1 MVRMEGGA
9 MEERHLSLITL
20 AKLATG
26 RIGVEE
32 IQQLVIP
39 HLVGVCAGCRE
50 IHQELQRLKQEV
62 GHWDEMVVV
71 LEGLDA
77 PELWR
82 RLEPLPYDQQLRQ
95 VEEDGGLQTW
105 ALCRLL
111 LRKSL
116 EATFHRPDLAVQL
129 AFLAVKISIHLG
141 EAYHRDWVMDL
152 RALAFAYLGNA
163 RRVVGELQSAADAFH
178 EAHSHLRR
186 SGTGNPRVEAEILH
200 LEASLRREERRFGAA
215 LELLERVIAAYTGE
229 DPDTRDLHLAGQA
242 LVKKAYTL
250 EQMGDVEQAIA
261 MLREAAPLVVEERD
275 PRLVLCL
282 RHNLVWF
289 LLPAAGK
296 SEEAAAL
303 LPGVKEL
310 ALRLGNDLDL
320 VRLRWAEGRVAFG
333 SGDRGPAEQAF
344 KEVQREFLERDMG
357 YDAAL
362 VSLDLAILYAQEGCI
377 PELKQ
382 LALDILPVFSSR
394 EVHREAMAALLLF
407 QHACEE
413 ERLTVELARQLAS
426 LLARERPHS
435 PIARRGS
442 AEPG

>member
-1 MVRMEGGA
+1 MED
-9 MEERHLSLITL
+9 RHLSLVTL

-26 RIGVEE
+26 RIEVEE
-32 IQQLVIP
+32 LQQLVIP

-62 GHWDEMVVV
+62 GHWDEMVAV

-77 PELWR
+77 PDLWQ
-82 RLEPLPYDQQLRQ
+82 RLQPLPYDQQLRQ
-95 VEEDGGLQTW
+95 VEEDGELQTW

-129 AFLAVKISIHLG
+129 AYLAVKIAIHLG
-141 EAYHRDWVMDL
+141 DAYNRDWVMDL

-163 RRVVGELQSAADAFH
+163 RRVLGEHQSADQAFH
-178 EAHSHLRR
+178 ESHSHLRR
-186 SGTGNPRVEAEILH
+186 SGTGNPRIAAEVLD
-200 LEASLRREERRFGAA
+200 LEASLRRDERRFAEA
-215 LELLERVIAAYTGE
+215 LKLLDTVVATFASD
-229 DPDTRDLHLAGQA
+229 DPEIKDLHRAGHA
-242 LVKKAYTL
+242 LVNKAYTL
-250 EQMGDVEQAIA
+250 EQMGDVEQAIVV
-261 MLREAAPLVVEERD
+261 LREAAPLIVEERD
-275 PRLVLCL
+275 SRLVLCL
-282 RHNLVWF
+282 KHNLAWF
-289 LLPAAGK
+289 LPAVGR
-296 SEEAAAL
+296 SQEAAAL
-303 LPGVKEL
+303 LPEVRDL
-310 ALRLGNDLDL
+310 AMRLGNDLDL

-333 SGDRGPAEQAF
+333 LGHRGPAEQAF
-344 KEVQREFLERDMG
+344 KDVQRAFLERDMG

-382 LALDILPVFSSR
+382 LALDVLPVFSSQ

-413 ERLTVELARQLAS
+413 ERLTVELARQLSS
-426 LLARERPHS
+426 LLERERP
-435 PIARRGS
+435 RGS
-442 AEPG
+442 MVRREPAEPG

>member
-1 MVRMEGGA
+1 MA
-9 MEERHLSLITL
+9 DRHLSLITL

-39 HLVGVCAGCRE
+39 HLVAVCAGCRE

-71 LEGLDA
+71 MEGLDA
-77 PELWR
+77 PELWQ
-82 RLEPLPYDQQLRQ
+82 RLQLLPYDQQLRQ

-116 EATFHRPDLAVQL
+116 EATLHRPDLAVQL
-129 AFLAVKISIHLG
+129 AFLAVKVTAHLG

-186 SGTGNPRVEAEILH
+186 SGSGNPRVEAEILD
-200 LEASLRREERRFGAA
+200 LEASLLREERRFGEA
-215 LELLERVIAAYTGE
+215 LELLKRVIATYTSE
-229 DPDTRDLHLAGQA
+229 DPEVQDLHLAGQA
-242 LVKKAYTL
+242 LVKKANTL

-261 MLREAAPLVVEERD
+261 VLREAAPLVVEERD

-282 RHNLVWF
+282 RHNLVGF
-289 LLPAAGK
+289 LSAAGK

-303 LPGVKEL
+303 LPEVKEL
-310 ALRLGNDLDL
+310 AIRLGNDLDL
-320 VRLRWAEGRVAFG
+320 VRLRWAEGRVALG
-333 SGDRGPAEQAF
+333 SGQRGPAEQAF
-344 KEVQREFLERDMG
+344 QEVQREFLERDMG

-407 QHACEE
+407 QHACQE

-426 LLARERPHS
+426 LLERERPHR
-435 PIARRGS
+435 PVVFRRGS

>member
-1 MVRMEGGA
+1 MED
-9 MEERHLSLITL
+9 RHLSLVTL
-20 AKLATG
+20 ARLATG
-26 RIGVEE
+26 RIEVEE
-32 IQQLVIP
+32 LQQLVIP

-50 IHQELQRLKQEV
+50 IHRELQRLKQEV
-62 GHWDEMVVV
+62 GHWDEMVAV

-77 PELWR
+77 PGLWQ
-82 RLEPLPYDQQLRQ
+82 RLQSLPYDQQLRQ
-95 VEEDGGLQTW
+95 VEDDGELQTW

-129 AFLAVKISIHLG
+129 AYLAVKIAVHLG
-141 EAYHRDWVMDL
+141 DAYHRDWVMDL

-163 RRVVGELQSAADAFH
+163 RRVLGEHQSADDAFY

-186 SGTGNPRVEAEILH
+186 SGTGNPRVEAEVLH
-200 LEASLRREERRFGAA
+200 LEASLRQSERRFKEA
-215 LELLERVIAAYTGE
+215 LELLDRVFATYTSD
-229 DPDTRDLHLAGQA
+229 DPEIRDLHLAGQA

-250 EQMGDVEQAIA
+250 EQMGEVQQAIPI
-261 MLREAAPLVVEERD
+261 LREAAPMIVEERD

-282 RHNLVWF
+282 RHNLIVILTTAELF
-289 LLPAAGK
+289 Q
-296 SEEAAAL
+296 EAASMLAE
-303 LPGVKEL
+303 VKEL

-320 VRLRWAEGRVAFG
+320 VRLRWVEGRVAFG
-333 SGDRGPAEQAF
+333 LGMRGPAEQAF
-344 KEVQREFLERDMG
+344 KEVQRDFMERDLG
-357 YDAAL
+357 YEAAL

-377 PELKQ
+377 KELKQ

-426 LLARERPHS
+426 LLERERPRN
-435 PIARRGS
+435 PMVRRES

>member
-1 MVRMEGGA
+1 
-9 MEERHLSLITL
+9 MEEQHLSLITL

-50 IHQELQRLKQEV
+50 IHQELQRLKKEV

-77 PELWR
+77 PDLWQ
-82 RLEPLPYDQQLRQ
+82 RLQPLPYDQQLRQ

-129 AFLAVKISIHLG
+129 AFLAVKVAVHLG

-163 RRVVGELQSAADAFH
+163 RKVVGELQSADDAFH

-186 SGTGNPRVEAEILH
+186 SGTGNPRVEAEVLD
-200 LEASLRREERRFGAA
+200 LEASLRREERRFGDA
-215 LELLERVIAAYTGE
+215 LDLLERVIATYTSE
-229 DPDTRDLHLAGQA
+229 DPEIRDLHLAGQA
-242 LVKKAYTL
+242 LVKKANTL
-250 EQMGDVEQAIA
+250 EQIGAVEQAIQ
-261 MLREAAPLVVEERD
+261 LLHEAEPLIVEERD

-282 RHNLVWF
+282 RHNLIWF
-289 LLPAAGK
+289 LPAAGK
-296 SEEAAAL
+296 SQEAAAL
-303 LPGVKEL
+303 LPEVKEL
-310 ALRLGNDLDL
+310 ATRLGNEIDL

-333 SGDRGPAEQAF
+333 IGLRGPAEQAF
-344 KEVQREFLERDMG
+344 KDVQREFLERDMG

-407 QHACEE
+407 QHACQE

-426 LLARERPHS
+426 LLERERPHG
-435 PIARRGS
+435 PIVRRGS

>member
-1 MVRMEGGA
+1 MED
-9 MEERHLSLITL
+9 RHLSLITL

-26 RIGVEE
+26 RMGVEE
-32 IQQLVIP
+32 IQQLLIP
-39 HLVGVCAGCRE
+39 HLVAVCAGCRE
-50 IHQELQRLKQEV
+50 VYQELQRLKQEV

-77 PELWR
+77 PELWQ
-82 RLEPLPYDQQLRQ
+82 RLHPLAYDQQLRQ

-116 EATFHRPDLAVQL
+116 EATLHRPDLAVQL
-129 AFLAVKISIHLG
+129 AFLAVKIAVHLG

-178 EAHSHLRR
+178 EAHSCLRR
-186 SGTGNPRVEAEILH
+186 SGSGNPRIEAEILD

-229 DPDTRDLHLAGQA
+229 DPEVRDLHLAGQA
-242 LVKKAYTL
+242 LVKKANTL
-250 EQMGDVEQAIA
+250 EQTGDVGQAIA
-261 MLREAAPLVVEERD
+261 VLRRAAPLVIEERD

-282 RHNLVWF
+282 RHNLVCF
-289 LLPAAGK
+289 LSAAGK

-303 LPGVKEL
+303 LPEVKEL

-333 SGDRGPAEQAF
+333 SGQRGPAEQAF

-426 LLARERPHS
+426 LLARERPHG
-435 PIARRGS
+435 PVVRRES
-442 AEPG
+442 AGPG

>member
-1 MVRMEGGA
+1 MEDG
-9 MEERHLSLITL
+9 HLSLVAL
-20 AKLATG
+20 ARLITG
-26 RIGVEE
+26 RMGVEE
-32 IQQLVIP
+32 IQQILVP
-39 HLVGVCAGCRE
+39 HLIGICPGCRE
-50 IHQELQRLKQEV
+50 IYRELQRLKQEV

-77 PELWR
+77 PDLWQ
-82 RLEPLPYDQQLRQ
+82 RLHPLPYDQQLRQ
-95 VEEDGGLQTW
+95 VEEEGELQTW

-129 AFLAVKISIHLG
+129 AFLAVKIAVHLG
-141 EAYHRDWVMDL
+141 DAYDSDWVMDL

-163 RRVVGELQSAADAFH
+163 RRVLGEHQSADDAFH

-186 SGTGNPRVEAEILH
+186 SGTGNPRVDAEVLD
-200 LEASLRREERRFGAA
+200 LEASLRRDERRFGEA
-215 LELLERVIAAYTGE
+215 LKLLEQVVATFTSD
-229 DPDTRDLHLAGQA
+229 DPEIKDLHRAGHA
-242 LVKKAYTL
+242 LVNKAYTF

-261 MLREAAPLVVEERD
+261 LLREAAPLIVEHRD

-282 RHNLVWF
+282 KHNLLWF
-289 LLPAAGK
+289 LPAAGR
-296 SEEAAAL
+296 SQEAEAL
-303 LPGVKEL
+303 LPEVREL
-310 ALRLGNDLDL
+310 AARLGNDLDL

-333 SGDRGPAEQAF
+333 LGHRGPAEQAF
-344 KEVQREFLERDMG
+344 KDVQREFLERDMG

-382 LALDILPVFSSR
+382 LALDVLPVFSSQ

-413 ERLTVELARQLAS
+413 ERLTVELARQLAA
-426 LLARERPHS
+426 LLERERP
-435 PIARRGS
+435 RRPMVRRQP